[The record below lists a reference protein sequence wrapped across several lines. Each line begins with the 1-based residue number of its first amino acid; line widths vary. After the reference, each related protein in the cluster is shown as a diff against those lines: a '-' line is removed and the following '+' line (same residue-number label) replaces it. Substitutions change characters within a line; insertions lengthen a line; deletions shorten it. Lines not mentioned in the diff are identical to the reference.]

1 MIIVDLKLKGLY
13 RVNFLDVKRLTP
25 KHHHFLQKGQLC
37 WTVISL
43 LLIGWNL
50 KFMPVRIWQTN
61 RQLGKMPFNRWVQG
75 LACQGTSMFMKLEHQ
90 GQFLPKKCQNY
101 NLCNFW
107 IHGCRSRRQLF
118 RILHRLKTHLW
129 QSNRLPQNLDE
140 TALRLPPENK
150 YIRLSYAQTSVDSG
164 I

>member
-1 MIIVDLKLKGLY
+1 MPTVDVKFKGLY
-13 RVNFLDVKRLTP
+13 IFWKLQECSWPWSAIT
-25 KHHHFLQKGQLC
+25 FLQKGQLC
-37 WTVISL
+37 RTVSFL

-61 RQLGKMPFNRWVQG
+61 RQVGKTPFNRWVQG

-101 NLCNFW
+101 NLCSFW
-107 IHGCRSRRQLF
+107 THGCRSRRQFF
-118 RILHRLKTHLW
+118 RNLHRLKTHLW

-150 YIRLSYAQTSVDSG
+150 YYYAQLLLKHL
-164 I
+164 